1 MPKRANV
8 HISAPL
14 TNLAIKYRNLMFV
27 ADRVLPILPVVK
39 ESDKYYI
46 FSREELKEKDTHRAI
61 GAESNEVDWD
71 VSTGTYSC
79 EEYALKKLVPDRIV
93 RNSDAPIR
101 PRITTMDKL
110 LKWINLGYEKRVM
123 NLVTGGSL
131 TNAVPTIKWN
141 ASSSTIEADIDTAK
155 ASIRLNAGVEP
166 NMILMNDQ
174 VKDVVKK
181 DSTIRNLIRYTIQ
194 GSGGQELLV
203 NGDLPPVLFGLKVT
217 LAMAAEDT
225 AQQGQTASYSRIW
238 PDDVLVSYV
247 ESAPSLE
254 ALTLGYTFRVSQGGV
269 TVKTWREEAR
279 GGDMIEPAIIQDE
292 KLVAT
297 AAGYLIDNVLA

>member
-8 HISAPL
+8 HVSAPL
-14 TNLAIKYRNLMFV
+14 TNLAIHYRNLMFV
-27 ADRVLPILPVVK
+27 ADKVLPVLPVVK

-79 EEYALKKLVPDRIV
+79 EAYALKKLVPDRIV

-101 PRITTMDKL
+101 PRITTMNKL
-110 LKWINLGYEKRVM
+110 LKWINLGYEKRVKD
-123 NLVTGGSL
+123 LVTGGSL
-131 TNAVPTIKWN
+131 SHANPSPKWDGTSPTIE
-141 ASSSTIEADIDTAK
+141 SDIDGAK

-166 NMILMNDQ
+166 NTILMNDQ

-181 DSTIRNLIRYTIQ
+181 DSTIRNLIRYTIT

-238 PDDVLVSYV
+238 PDDVLISYV
-247 ESAPSLE
+247 EPAPSLE

-269 TVKTWREEAR
+269 VVKTWREEAR
-279 GGDMIEPAIIQDE
+279 EGDMIEPQIIQDE

-297 AAGYLIDNVLA
+297 ACGYILDDVLT